1 MVGGGSHLT
10 TEMNEEEE
18 IMRESILTNLTL
30 MMQILMECTISNKE
44 AQVFYYL
51 TWFRF
56 IVKSKEVFTY
66 LYTEGEDHSSQLLYL
81 GSHND

>member
-44 AQVFYYL
+44 AQVFDYL

-56 IVKSKEVFTY
+56 IVKS
-66 LYTEGEDHSSQLLYL
+66 
-81 GSHND
+81 